1 MERERE
7 EGHIKVRKMTDV
19 NWYGKTKGKDI
30 ERVTELENFES
41 EKS

>member
-1 MERERE
+1 
-7 EGHIKVRKMTDV
+7 MTDV